1 MLRREQ
7 SRSSQGDDAPAPRE
21 TGDVDAYFSW
31 LGRDG
36 LDELEQA
43 LTVLRGVPLL
53 QDILDAMPI
62 AVSILN
68 EKGQVLL
75 MNRPWGEFHGSGAD
89 CAFGKRHG
97 EILGCMHA
105 GEGPDG
111 CGTSRYCERCGAAI
125 SILEA
130 QRSQTQTTCEY
141 RLARAVPPRG
151 SAAKDFLV
159 TSTAI
164 QVQGRN
170 FTVFA
175 VQEVSPQGLP
185 EMSSR

>member
-1 MLRREQ
+1 MLRAEE
-7 SRSSQGDDAPAPRE
+7 SRSPQANKTPASRKS
-21 TGDVDAYFSW
+21 GDVDAYFSW

-36 LDELEQA
+36 MTELEQA
-43 LTVLRGVPLL
+43 LAILRGVPLL

-68 EKGQVLL
+68 EKGQVVL

-111 CGTSRYCERCGAAI
+111 CGTSRYCERCGAAV
-125 SILEA
+125 SLVES
-130 QRSQTQTTCEY
+130 QRSRTQTTSEF
-141 RLARAVPPRG
+141 RLTRASPPHG
-151 SAAKDFLV
+151 PAAKDLLV
-159 TSTAI
+159 TSTPI
-164 QVQGRN
+164 QVQGRS

-175 VQEVSPQGLP
+175 VQDISPQSMP
-185 EMSSR
+185 EMPGR